1 MKYHFFYDET
11 EHSRKI
17 NIATISAPNY
27 YDNFIVT
34 ILGWKEADEQ
44 GIKDSYLKFEEKYAA
59 RKSKGE
65 LKSQT
70 LRQEQFTH
78 GFASLNKPNIE
89 FVNDFLSLFDQ
100 KIHLYFAI
108 ASKIEFVVTQV
119 LDQYRNSIFFDMDAV
134 KYSITKAIC
143 LYRPTE
149 ILEHTFRDTAEFV
162 KALQSFLLSRIKEN
176 RGNLALKESE
186 SKAFQNILAI
196 ISNAHDPKTI
206 EWSYDFAFLGF
217 NKYLKECSISDIE
230 LFLDKEGKNGVDSR
244 TLKAAKRMGISEAQE
259 VNTKEC
265 IGVRFSDIFVGII
278 AKLMKAI
285 SNELSYSKIDNP
297 LDKKILSSD
306 WFRLTE
312 SQLSL
317 YKKLR
322 FVICELNNAWYKS
335 FAGNYSDDLISFIAL
350 LNYMDHFSSVDE
362 IADIEKQGEYFNSFC
377 CECLSDHFTKM
388 RNKLPV
394 EPIPHD
400 DREFFL
406 NERGA
411 KVFLD
416 IRKQPVLLIP
426 DGSKDYFVLS
436 VGADKKGNPFVTVDE
451 GGKAICY
458 KLPPQLYEWA
468 MTVVGFS
475 AAGEQIFPTKVRFSK
490 VRGRFF
496 ADIL

>member
-17 NIATISAPNY
+17 NIATVSAPNY
-27 YDNFIVT
+27 YDNFIAA
-34 ILGWKEADEQ
+34 ILGWREADEPE
-44 GIKDSYLKFEEKYAA
+44 IRDSYLKFEEKYAS

-65 LKSQT
+65 LKSRT
-70 LRQEQFTH
+70 LRQEQFTY
-78 GFASLNKPNIE
+78 GFASLNKSNIE
-89 FVNDFLSLFDQ
+89 FINDFLSLFDQ
-100 KIHLYFAI
+100 NIYLYFAL

-119 LDQYRNSIFFDMDAV
+119 LNQYRNNIFFDIDAV
-134 KYSITKAIC
+134 RYSITKAIC

-149 ILEHTFRDTAEFV
+149 ILEHTFSDTAEFV
-162 KALQSFLLSRIKEN
+162 TALQSFLLKRIEEN
-176 RGNLALKESE
+176 QGNPALKESE
-186 SKAFQNILAI
+186 SEAFKNILAI
-196 ISNAHDPKTI
+196 ISNAHDPETI
-206 EWSYDFAFLGF
+206 EWNYDFAFLGF
-217 NKYLKECSISDIE
+217 NKYLREHSISDIAI
-230 LFLDKEGKNGVDSR
+230 FLDKEGENGTDSR
-244 TLKAAKRMGISEAQE
+244 TLKAAKRVGFSEVQE
-259 VNTKEC
+259 VDSKEC
-265 IGVRFSDIFVGII
+265 VGVRFSDIFAGII

-285 SNELSYSKIDNP
+285 SNALSYSETDNP
-297 LDKKILSSD
+297 IEKKILSSD

-335 FAGNYSDDLISFIAL
+335 FAGNYSDDLISLIAL

-377 CECLSDHFTKM
+377 CDCLADHFTKM

-400 DREFFL
+400 AREFFL

-416 IRKQPVLLIP
+416 IKKQPVLLIP
-426 DGSKDYFVLS
+426 DGQKDYDVLS
-436 VGADKKGNPFVTVDE
+436 VGIDKKGNPLVTVDE
-451 GGKAICY
+451 GEKAICY
-458 KLPPQLYEWA
+458 KLPPQLHEWA
-468 MTVVGFS
+468 MMVVGFS
-475 AAGEQIFPTKVRFSK
+475 IVGEQLFPSKVRFSK
-490 VRGRFF
+490 VEGRFF

>member
-17 NIATISAPNY
+17 NIATVSAPNY
-27 YDNFIVT
+27 YDNFIAV

-44 GIKDSYLKFEEKYAA
+44 VIRDSYLKFEKKYSA

-70 LRQEQFTH
+70 LRQEQFIH
-78 GFASLNKPNIE
+78 GLASLNKPNIE
-89 FVNDFLSLFDQ
+89 FINDFLSLFDQ
-100 KIHLYFAI
+100 KIYLYFAF

-119 LDQYRNSIFFDMDAV
+119 LDQYRNSFFFDMDAV
-134 KYSITKAIC
+134 RYSITKAIC

-149 ILEHTFRDTAEFV
+149 ILEHTFGDTAGFV
-162 KALQSFLLSRIKEN
+162 QALQSFLLSRIEED
-176 RGNLALKESE
+176 RGNPALKETESE
-186 SKAFQNILAI
+186 AFQNILAI

-206 EWSYDFAFLGF
+206 EWNYDFAFLGF
-217 NKYLKECSISDIE
+217 SKYLREYSISDIA
-230 LFLDKEGKNGVDSR
+230 LFLDKEGKNGADSR
-244 TLKAAKRMGISEAQE
+244 TLKAAKRVGFSEAQE
-259 VNTKEC
+259 VDSKEC
-265 IGVRFSDIFVGII
+265 IGVRFSDIFAGII

-285 SNELSYSKIDNP
+285 SNELSYSEKDNP
-297 LDKKILSSD
+297 LDKKILSPD
-306 WFRLTE
+306 WFQLTE
-312 SQLSL
+312 GQLSL

-335 FAGNYSDDLISFIAL
+335 FAGNYSDDLITFIAL
-350 LNYMDHFSSVDE
+350 LNYMDHFSSVDD

-377 CECLSDHFTKM
+377 CDCLADHFTKM

-394 EPIPHD
+394 DPIPHNARD
-400 DREFFL
+400 FFL

-416 IRKQPVLLIP
+416 IRKQPVLLITDDP
-426 DGSKDYFVLS
+426 KDYDVLS
-436 VGADKKGNPFVTVDE
+436 VGIDKKGNPLVTLDE
-451 GGKAICY
+451 GGKVMCY

-468 MTVVGFS
+468 MMVVGFS
-475 AAGEQIFPTKVRFSK
+475 AVGEQLLPSKVRFSK
-490 VRGRFF
+490 VKGRFF